1 MKTFLIFLLGA
12 VVGGI
17 ASVLIASIWFTGY
30 GAGVGVATGLKAGAC
45 LTIEAAK
52 EQGLM
57 TTEQAKQVLHA
68 AGRQISS
75 TQASDAATPPD
86 ADLDCEKVVAE
97 LKAAAKPAE

>member
-1 MKTFLIFLLGA
+1 MKTFLIFISGA

-17 ASVLIASIWFTGY
+17 ACVLLASIWFTGI

-52 EQGLM
+52 EQGLI
-57 TTEQAKQVLHA
+57 TAEQAKQVLHA
-68 AGRQISS
+68 AGRQILS
-75 TQASDAATPPD
+75 TRAGDAVTPSG

-97 LKAAAKPAE
+97 LKAAAKQAD